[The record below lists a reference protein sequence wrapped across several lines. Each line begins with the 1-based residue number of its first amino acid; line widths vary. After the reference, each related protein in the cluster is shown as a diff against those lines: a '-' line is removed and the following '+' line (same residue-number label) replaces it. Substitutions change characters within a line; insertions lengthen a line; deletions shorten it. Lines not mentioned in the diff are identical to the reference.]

1 MSDLPLIA
9 FDINETFLDLETL
22 APTFERIFGNKSAMR
37 LLYSATPDEGKTVAD
52 VCYRTKP
59 KLAPLLMEQS
69 WSQLMAAAQEGDRA
83 AYERL
88 LRKILPFIRAIAR
101 RRQATEDRV
110 DDVVQEVL
118 LSVHRVRHTY
128 DPARPFEAWLAA
140 IADRRSIDVLRRCT
154 RRAAVEIAD
163 PEAYENVP
171 DPGANREGGILARDA
186 LKHAIADLPAR
197 QREALELLK
206 LRELSLR
213 EAARVSGRSIS
224 ALKVNIHRALK
235 TLRVRFAQ

>member
-1 MSDLPLIA
+1 MSDLA
-9 FDINETFLDLETL
+9 VNVFDVNETPLDLVRM
-22 APTFERIFGNKSAMR
+22 APTFERIFGDTSAMR
-37 LLYSATPDEGKTVAD
+37 LLYSAAPDEGEIVAD
-52 VCYRTKP
+52 VFYRTKP
-59 KLAPLLMEQS
+59 KLAPLVMEQS

-88 LRKILPFIRAIAR
+88 LRKIVPFIRAIAR
-101 RRQATEDRV
+101 RRHPTEDRV

-118 LSVHRVRHTY
+118 LSVHRVRHSY

-140 IADRRSIDVLRRCT
+140 IGERRSIDVLRRCT
-154 RRAAVEIAD
+154 RRAAVEIVD
-163 PEAYENVP
+163 PEGYENVP
-171 DPGANREGGILARDA
+171 DPGAEGGILARDA
-186 LKHAIADLPAR
+186 LERAIADLPAR

-213 EAARVSGRSIS
+213 EAERVSGRSIS

-235 TLRVRFAQ
+235 TLRARFAQ